1 MFRIVNVQKLF
12 QKRILFGSHVFQDLF
27 DDNFNFGVFHDLLAF
42 LFERWVKKQEVTLLV
57 LKSGLSYVGG
67 IGLLFGDVQTGKMS
81 GILTHD
87 VATSAY
93 FAGVSLC

>member
-1 MFRIVNVQKLF
+1 M
-12 QKRILFGSHVFQDLF
+12 
-27 DDNFNFGVFHDLLAF
+27 
-42 LFERWVKKQEVTLLV
+42 KKQEVTLLV